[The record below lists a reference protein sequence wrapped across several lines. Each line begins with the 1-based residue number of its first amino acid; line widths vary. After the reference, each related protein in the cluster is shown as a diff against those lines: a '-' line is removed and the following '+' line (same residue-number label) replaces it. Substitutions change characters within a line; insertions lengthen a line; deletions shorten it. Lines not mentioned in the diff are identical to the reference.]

1 MEAWRIDIQSS
12 GGHLACDHQ
21 FAVSNREAVM
31 QSSEPQCE
39 IALMLCESLIHLLVE
54 EGVIAKHKAIEAI
67 EGVAELASEMAEN
80 GSGSASRK
88 RNAAAHVK
96 TIAESLR
103 LKD

>member
-1 MEAWRIDIQSS
+1 
-12 GGHLACDHQ
+12 
-21 FAVSNREAVM
+21 M
-31 QSSEPQCE
+31 QSSMPQCD

-67 EGVAELASEMAEN
+67 EGVAELASEMAAN
-80 GSGSASRK
+80 GSASPHRK
-88 RNAAAHVK
+88 RNAVAVVE

>member
-1 MEAWRIDIQSS
+1 MEASGVDFQSS

-31 QSSEPQCE
+31 KSSEPQCE

-54 EGVIAKHKAIEAI
+54 EGVIAKHKAIEVI
-67 EGVAELASEMAEN
+67 EGVAELASEMGAN
-80 GSGSASRK
+80 GSASAGRK
-88 RNAAAHVK
+88 RNAAALVE
-96 TIAESLR
+96 TIAESFR

>member
-1 MEAWRIDIQSS
+1 LAVATCRRIELE
-12 GGHLACDHQ
+12 GE
-21 FAVSNREAVM
+21 RVM
-31 QSSEPQCE
+31 KTAEPQCE

-67 EGVAELASEMAEN
+67 DGVAELASEMAAN
-80 GSGSASRK
+80 GNAAAGRK
-88 RNAAAHVK
+88 RNAAALVE